1 MNEETKQEFRN
12 TDHDD
17 ILEKRKKDQQSCN
30 CIIINFELKAIR
42 II

>member
-17 ILEKRKKDQQSCN
+17 ILEKKKERKKISN
-30 CIIINFELKAIR
+30 HATVLLLLTLN
-42 II
+42 

>member
-17 ILEKRKKDQQSCN
+17 ILEKKKK
-30 CIIINFELKAIR
+30 EKRLAIMQLYYY
-42 II
+42 